1 MKDVFIAL
9 LVLPVLFFVVW
20 MWGLS
25 VCSRDDKVKDR
36 KNKANCGRNCCQD
49 CVANCGSIGLGRG
62 LTLGQLSV
70 KKKGGVE

>member
-1 MKDVFIAL
+1 MKEEFIAL
-9 LVLPVLFFVVW
+9 LVMIVLFFVVW

-36 KNKANCGRNCCQD
+36 KDKTNCGRNCCKYG
-49 CVANCGSIGLGRG
+49 VANCGSIGLGRG
-62 LTLGQLSV
+62 LTLGQMSL